1 LNEGDLFPPGPLVVT
16 ETAPGIGSTDSGCIS
31 IAAFTQNAGG
41 GFKVPYDRV
50 VYILEFS
57 NGGAPGTDP
66 SLQGTICVDTCT
78 PSGGGAWSWVFL
90 VGGSWFPTFYDAPLC
105 FPVAN
110 PPNLPPVPDCGD
122 PNATFSHCETATLD
136 FSATDPD
143 GDPLTWSASV
153 GTMTPV
159 AGNASTWSWNGGPQ
173 EGFVTL
179 TVTVTDNFSNSANC
193 VVELE
198 FTNEGPSIVCS
209 PTVPTVLV
217 NDTKCVNVTVDDD
230 CDVLTLSTNPVD
242 AEIAITPLGGGVYSI
257 CYSPTAGPAG
267 VRTFEVIVDDGLAT
281 ASCDVSFNVI
291 EGAPYGVVIEKIH
304 DQIQGQF
311 VDVALTLLGVDPAQG
326 IGGFDLLIAYDNSA
340 LSFQQALEGDIYAQ
354 CGWEYFTYRFGAD
367 GNCGGGCP
375 SGLTRVVGL
384 AETNNGADHPTCND
398 PDFVGPLPTTLAYLR
413 FLVSNDRT
421 LECQYVP
428 IRFFWVDCGDNTI
441 SNGDGSELYISGQV
455 FDYDNDAPIN
465 DGSFGFPGYLGAA
478 DFCLEQGLPGKPVPI
493 RYIDFYNGGVD
504 IVCADSIDARGDI
517 NLNGLSYEIA
527 DAVMFTNY
535 FITGLGAFEFVQGSI
550 AASDV
555 NADGIP
561 LSVADLVYLI
571 RVIVGDA
578 LPYPKLNP
586 MHATYAME
594 SNVMSVDAE
603 MGAAYLVFEGKV
615 NADLLADNMDMK
627 VGLVDGNTHVLVF
640 STNANQVFSGNFLN
654 VDGNLVS
661 AEFATYDGQP
671 VAAKNVPRTF
681 RVEQNYPNPFNPN
694 TVIEFAMPN
703 AGAWSVEIF
712 NVTGQRVDSFNGVAE
727 AGVVSVNWN
736 ASELASGVYF
746 YRVAAGQNSKT
757 MKAVLL
763 K

>member
-1 LNEGDLFPPGPLVVT
+1 
-16 ETAPGIGSTDSGCIS
+16 
-31 IAAFTQNAGG
+31 
-41 GFKVPYDRV
+41 
-50 VYILEFS
+50 
-57 NGGAPGTDP
+57 
-66 SLQGTICVDTCT
+66 
-78 PSGGGAWSWVFL
+78 
-90 VGGSWFPTFYDAPLC
+90 
-105 FPVAN
+105 
-110 PPNLPPVPDCGD
+110 
-122 PNATFSHCETATLD
+122 
-136 FSATDPD
+136 
-143 GDPLTWSASV
+143 
-153 GTMTPV
+153 
-159 AGNASTWSWNGGPQ
+159 
-173 EGFVTL
+173 
-179 TVTVTDNFSNSANC
+179 
-193 VVELE
+193 
-198 FTNEGPSIVCS
+198 
-209 PTVPTVLV
+209 
-217 NDTKCVNVTVDDD
+217 
-230 CDVLTLSTNPVD
+230 
-242 AEIAITPLGGGVYSI
+242 
-257 CYSPTAGPAG
+257 
-267 VRTFEVIVDDGLAT
+267 
-281 ASCDVSFNVI
+281 
-291 EGAPYGVVIEKIH
+291 
-304 DQIQGQF
+304 
-311 VDVALTLLGVDPAQG
+311 
-326 IGGFDLLIAYDNSA
+326 LIAYDNSA